1 MPHNNGTF
9 KLTKNKIGNQQIT
22 YLKLQKENQT
32 ISINNNQLNTLLSN
46 VYILK
51 KGYQNFFRTK
61 RKNPLQHNNTKK
73 WINGEIAT

>member
-1 MPHNNGTF
+1 MPHNNGIF
-9 KLTKNKIGNQQIT
+9 KLTKNKIGNQQIA

-51 KGYQNFFRTK
+51 KGY
-61 RKNPLQHNNTKK
+61 
-73 WINGEIAT
+73 

>member
-1 MPHNNGTF
+1 MPHNNGIF

-46 VYILK
+46 GTRI
-51 KGYQNFFRTK
+51 FFEQK
-61 RKNPLQHNNTKK
+61 EKNPLQHNNTKK

>member
-51 KGYQNFFRTK
+51 KGY
-61 RKNPLQHNNTKK
+61 
-73 WINGEIAT
+73 